1 MDTSQIIHEITDTFM
16 QLAAIP
22 HPSGQEQALS
32 THLAN
37 LLRSRGGTVE
47 MDDHGNLR
55 CDFPATAGLDSAPM
69 VCIQGHSDMVY
80 VTQPCSVHCRVQDGW
95 LESDGRSPLGAG
107 SLLALTAALWLLQQP
122 FAHGP
127 VRILLT
133 TGGEQGMTGAQVMNP
148 QWLNGVRYLIGTDG
162 LQLGQLTTG
171 ASAGCCQSWSRP
183 LTTTVT
189 QEPCWKVTF
198 TGFPG
203 GHSALDLDK
212 KQINPIRLL
221 GMLLI
226 QSDVKIVSLSGG
238 STWNVIPSE
247 ASAVI
252 TIKDP
257 NIFTHWKSL
266 VRTLG
271 GWMEYEPFSGSAAI
285 WSPIDQQAALDFL
298 LSLPSGITARLP
310 EHPELP
316 ACSSN
321 IGRVD
326 CADNK
331 LTYHVLLRGTPQQ
344 ALDRAASGCGLVA
357 DRCGF
362 DLTYEIRYPTW
373 EGDHENPLAQQMLRL
388 WQTRNQTP
396 MTTVAAHAGSELSI
410 LTKLR
415 SELPAVSTGITI
427 EHPHSLRERA
437 KLADLPVYVQL
448 LQARRI
454 LPKALP

>member
-55 CDFPATAGLDSAPM
+55 CDFPATAGLASAPM

-122 FAHGP
+122 FAHGS

-189 QEPCWKVTF
+189 QEP
-198 TGFPG
+198 
-203 GHSALDLDK
+203 
-212 KQINPIRLL
+212 
-221 GMLLI
+221 
-226 QSDVKIVSLSGG
+226 
-238 STWNVIPSE
+238 
-247 ASAVI
+247 
-252 TIKDP
+252 
-257 NIFTHWKSL
+257 
-266 VRTLG
+266 
-271 GWMEYEPFSGSAAI
+271 
-285 WSPIDQQAALDFL
+285 
-298 LSLPSGITARLP
+298 
-310 EHPELP
+310 
-316 ACSSN
+316 
-321 IGRVD
+321 
-326 CADNK
+326 
-331 LTYHVLLRGTPQQ
+331 
-344 ALDRAASGCGLVA
+344 
-357 DRCGF
+357 
-362 DLTYEIRYPTW
+362 
-373 EGDHENPLAQQMLRL
+373 
-388 WQTRNQTP
+388 
-396 MTTVAAHAGSELSI
+396 
-410 LTKLR
+410 
-415 SELPAVSTGITI
+415 
-427 EHPHSLRERA
+427 
-437 KLADLPVYVQL
+437 
-448 LQARRI
+448 
-454 LPKALP
+454 

>member
-238 STWNVIPSE
+238 SAWNVIPSE

-316 ACSSN
+316 A
-321 IGRVD
+321 
-326 CADNK
+326 
-331 LTYHVLLRGTPQQ
+331 
-344 ALDRAASGCGLVA
+344 
-357 DRCGF
+357 
-362 DLTYEIRYPTW
+362 
-373 EGDHENPLAQQMLRL
+373 
-388 WQTRNQTP
+388 
-396 MTTVAAHAGSELSI
+396 
-410 LTKLR
+410 
-415 SELPAVSTGITI
+415 
-427 EHPHSLRERA
+427 
-437 KLADLPVYVQL
+437 
-448 LQARRI
+448 
-454 LPKALP
+454 